1 MNILAEYII
10 SIWSGVAVFLSNWQ
24 TLMGAFL
31 GASAPFL
38 LWRFAENYREKKGTQ
53 QYLYYLQRMIV
64 DQINLLNDADN
75 TIKNFINLKMNVF
88 LERIDENPVTAYSV
102 NTVFFPLFSVRPLPD
117 DVNAKSSGS
126 GYIDNKIAK
135 VYALSRDF
143 PHIIDDARLQLK
155 DTIERNEKIFFG
167 RHNSPE
173 AQKAQFKENIEEYRK
188 MVKDEIIGKNFPIY
202 MRKLLETLAAIE
214 EKARMTRIG
223 WKLKFDPRWKFYLT
237 KESYLKAK
245 ETIMDDMD
253 LHFKISV
260 EKRLAEIEI
269 TNQKK

>member
-1 MNILAEYII
+1 MNVIVEYII
-10 SIWSGVAVFLSNWQ
+10 SIWSGVRIFLSSWQ
-24 TLMGAFL
+24 TLIGAFL

-38 LWRFAENYREKKGTQ
+38 LWRFAENYREKKETK

-75 TIKNFINLKMNVF
+75 TIKDFINLKINVF
-88 LERIDENPVTAYSV
+88 LARIDENPVTAYSV

-143 PHIIDDARLQLK
+143 PHIIDDTRLQLK
-155 DTIERNEKIFFG
+155 DTIERNEKISFG
-167 RHNSPE
+167 RLNSPE
-173 AQKAQFKENIEEYRK
+173 VQKAQFKENIEEYRK
-188 MVKDEIIGKNFPIY
+188 MVEDEIIGKNFPLY
-202 MRKLLETLAAIE
+202 MRKLLETLVALE
-214 EKARMTRIG
+214 VKARMTRIA

-237 KESYLKAK
+237 RESYLKAK
-245 ETIMDDMD
+245 EKIIDDMD
-253 LHFKISV
+253 LYFKTPM
-260 EKRLAEIEI
+260 EKRLAEIKI